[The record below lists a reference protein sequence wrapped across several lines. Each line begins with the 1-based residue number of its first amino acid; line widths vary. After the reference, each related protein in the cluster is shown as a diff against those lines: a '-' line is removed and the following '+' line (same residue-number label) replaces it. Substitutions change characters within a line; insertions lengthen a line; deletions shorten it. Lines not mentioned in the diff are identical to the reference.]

1 MEKKRKSNSKGKGKE
16 KRDWAAR
23 LLVDTIPELLPAL
36 LLAETLQRET
46 ERVSYEQLVVLLGRS
61 DVDDHH
67 AHKVARNNVVEL
79 RTPELFKLDA
89 TLHGGVRLVCR
100 LKIKTN

>member
-67 AHKVARNNVVEL
+67 AVGRGEEVFKT
-79 RTPELFKLDA
+79 RTNERTNERTNGRTDGRTDP
-89 TLHGGVRLVCR
+89 TRLHEIML
-100 LKIKTN
+100 